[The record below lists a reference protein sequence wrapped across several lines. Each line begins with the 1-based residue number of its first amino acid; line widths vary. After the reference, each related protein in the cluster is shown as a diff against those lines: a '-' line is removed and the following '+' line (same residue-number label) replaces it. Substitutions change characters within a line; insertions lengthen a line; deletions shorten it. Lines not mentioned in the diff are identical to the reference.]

1 MEPSATVD
9 FALAS
14 IRSGDLTS
22 AIGRVESDDAEQVSA
37 NYTRLIKILYG
48 QHKDVTNMAAVGK
61 AAVRYHLRQ
70 SELARDVAAT
80 VKLKTAAKTLAY
92 NVAANC
98 WPGWGD
104 EGVVIEASHIDAG
117 LELAM
122 LSLRLVE
129 ELGLGPQKLG
139 NARWLVGALQLAAG
153 RLDASLSSFGQA
165 RDASESIGEKTNV
178 LLADGY
184 RAIAHRQAPDRADH
198 SARELDDVI
207 DRLMADGSKQARGFA
222 DQLRTAARIFDDRA
236 SRRDAEIAE
245 WPATDIVGSA
255 RG

>member
-1 MEPSATVD
+1 MEPGATVD

-14 IRSGDLTS
+14 IRRSDLTS
-22 AIGRVESDDAEQVSA
+22 AIGRVESDAEAEQVSSD
-37 NYTRLIKILYG
+37 YTLLIKILYA
-48 QHKDVTNMAAVGK
+48 QQKDVTNMAAVGK
-61 AAVRYHLRQ
+61 AAVRYHLRR

-104 EGVVIEASHIDAG
+104 EGVVIEAAHIDAG

-129 ELGLGPQKLG
+129 ELGLGPKQFG
-139 NARWLVGALQLAAG
+139 NAHWLVGALQLAAG
-153 RLDASLSSFGQA
+153 RPDAALSSFEQA
-165 RDASESIGEKTNV
+165 RDAFASIGETTGV
-178 LLADGY
+178 LLVDGY
-184 RAIAHRQAPDRADH
+184 RAIAHRRAPDRAGR
-198 SARELDDVI
+198 SVQELDEAI

-222 DQLRTAARIFDDRA
+222 DQLRTAARVLDDRRQ
-236 SRRDAEIAE
+236 S
-245 WPATDIVGSA
+245 
-255 RG
+255 

>member
-1 MEPSATVD
+1 MEPEATVD

-14 IRSGDLTS
+14 IRRGDLTS
-22 AIGRVESDDAEQVSA
+22 AIGRVESDDDAEQVSA
-37 NYTRLIKILYG
+37 DYTLLIKILYG
-48 QHKDVTNMAAVGK
+48 QHKDVTSMVAVGK
-61 AAVRYHLRQ
+61 AAIRYHLRQ
-70 SELARDVAAT
+70 SELERDVAAAL
-80 VKLKTAAKTLAY
+80 KLKTAAKRLAY

-104 EGVVIEASHIDAG
+104 EGVVIEAAHIDAG

-153 RLDASLSSFGQA
+153 RLDASLLSFGQA
-165 RDASESIGEKTNV
+165 RDASASIGETTSV

-184 RAIAHRQAPDRADH
+184 RAIAHRQAADRADR
-198 SARELDDVI
+198 SAQELDDVI
-207 DRLMADGSKQARGFA
+207 DRLMADGSKQARAFA
-222 DQLRTAARIFDDRA
+222 DQLRTASRILDDRRQGWA
-236 SRRDAEIAE
+236 PRC
-245 WPATDIVGSA
+245 
-255 RG
+255 

>member
-1 MEPSATVD
+1 MEPEATID

-14 IRSGDLTS
+14 IRRGDLTS
-22 AIGRVESDDAEQVSA
+22 AIGRVESSGEAEQVGA
-37 NYTRLIKILYG
+37 DYARLIKVLYG
-48 QHKDVTNMAAVGK
+48 EHKDVTSMVAVGK
-61 AAVRYHLRQ
+61 AAVRFHLRQ
-70 SELARDVAAT
+70 SELERDVAAA

-129 ELGLGPQKLG
+129 ELGLGPHQVG
-139 NARWLVGALQLAAG
+139 NAHWLVGALQLAAG
-153 RLDASLSSFGQA
+153 RTDASLLSFGQA
-165 RDASESIGEKTNV
+165 RDASASIGEKTNV

-184 RAIAHRQAPDRADH
+184 RAIAHRQAPDRADR
-198 SARELDDVI
+198 SAQELDEVI
-207 DRLMADGSKQARGFA
+207 GGLMADGSKQARAFA
-222 DQLRTAARIFDDRA
+222 DQLRTAARIFDDRRQSQA
-236 SRRDAEIAE
+236 PRC
-245 WPATDIVGSA
+245 
-255 RG
+255 